1 MNIKHTLLIALAAL
15 TPGCKKND
23 DTNPTLPGNTY
34 TGQLVA
40 DEKTDGFNTG
50 PINIPVSVNFS
61 GANYKSTLLAPAN
74 FAAAAKGSFKLT
86 ANSIQLTDSLA
97 HPANFDWNLIL
108 TGKYAYTLKGDSL
121 IMTRNTGTNT
131 YSYKL
136 KKVN

>member
-15 TPGCKKND
+15 TLGCKKNNYTD
-23 DTNPTLPGNTY
+23 PTLPGNMY
-34 TGQLVA
+34 NGQLVA
-40 DEKTDGFNTG
+40 DEKPDAFKTG
-50 PINIPVSVNFS
+50 PITIPVSVNFS
-61 GANYKSTLLAPAN
+61 GSNYNSALLAPAN

-86 ANSIQLTDSLA
+86 AGSIQLTDSLA

-121 IMTRNTGTNT
+121 IMTRIAGTNT
-131 YSYKL
+131 YSYNL